1 MKNNISQQLKI
12 ILKLAIKK
20 RSFKNKLNESFLLN
34 NEVDIEKAK
43 AKPLANIKVNQFL
56 NSRSK
61 CNFGYTLIRK

>member
-1 MKNNISQQLKI
+1 MKNNISNQWKI

-34 NEVDIEKAK
+34 KEVDIEKAK
-43 AKPLANIKVNQFL
+43 AKPQTNIKVNQFL
-56 NSRSK
+56 NSHSK